1 MANSMPKNL
10 PTCSRALRCGP
21 RCNTGSADRS
31 RQQRG
36 FTLIEVIVALTIT
49 GFLLGGLFALV
60 GGSKQLSWR
69 AEDVLVRATQQRTA
83 WNFALLDNEYAE
95 LEPILDDEF
104 YTVRELDDLEAP
116 DRQTQP
122 LPYTLRALEL
132 VSEDGDVEAV
142 AMRWIRL
149 PLGAGGL

>member
-1 MANSMPKNL
+1 MPHN
-10 PTCSRALRCGP
+10 PSTCRRALRISPLCK
-21 RCNTGSADRS
+21 TGTIGRA

-69 AEDVLVRATQQRTA
+69 AEDALARATQQRTA
-83 WNFALLDNEYAE
+83 WNFALLDNEYAD
-95 LEPILDDEF
+95 LEPILDDQVF
-104 YTVRELDDLEAP
+104 TVRELDDLEAP

-142 AMRWIRL
+142 ATRWIRL
-149 PLGAGGL
+149 QPGAGGL

>member
-1 MANSMPKNL
+1 MPNSMPQNP
-10 PTCSRALRCGP
+10 PTVSRASASGP
-21 RCNTGSADRS
+21 RHNTGAAGRL

-83 WNFALLDNEYAE
+83 WNFALLYNEYAD
-95 LEPILDDEF
+95 LEPILDEEF
-104 YTVRELDDLEAP
+104 YTVRELDDLEAQ

-122 LPYTLRALEL
+122 LSYTLRALEL

-149 PLGAGGL
+149 PPGAGGL

>member
-1 MANSMPKNL
+1 MPNSMPQNP
-10 PTCSRALRCGP
+10 PTVSQASASGP
-21 RCNTGSADRS
+21 RHNTGAAGRS

-83 WNFALLDNEYAE
+83 WNFALLDNEYAD
-95 LEPILDDEF
+95 LEPILDEEF

-116 DRQTQP
+116 ERQTQP
-122 LPYTLRALEL
+122 LSYTLRALKI

-149 PLGAGGL
+149 PPGAGGL

>member
-1 MANSMPKNL
+1 MPQN
-10 PTCSRALRCGP
+10 PSTCRRALRRGP
-21 RCNTGSADRS
+21 LRNTGAVGQA

-69 AEDVLVRATQQRTA
+69 AEDALVRATQQRTA
-83 WNFALLDNEYAE
+83 WNFALLDNEYAD
-95 LEPILDDEF
+95 LEPILDDQV
-104 YTVRELDDLEAP
+104 YTVRELDDLETP

-142 AMRWIRL
+142 ATRWIRL
-149 PLGAGGL
+149 QPGAGGL

>member
-1 MANSMPKNL
+1 MPQN
-10 PTCSRALRCGP
+10 PHTVSRASASGP
-21 RCNTGSADRS
+21 RHNTGAAGRS

-83 WNFALLDNEYAE
+83 WNFALLDNEYAD
-95 LEPILDDEF
+95 LEPILDEEF
-104 YTVRELDDLEAP
+104 YTVRESSTTSRRRIVKPNRCRTRCAHSSLCPRTAMSKLSRCGGYGYRRARVVY
-116 DRQTQP
+116 DR
-122 LPYTLRALEL
+122 A
-132 VSEDGDVEAV
+132 
-142 AMRWIRL
+142 
-149 PLGAGGL
+149 

>member
-10 PTCSRALRCGP
+10 PTCSLALRCGP
-21 RCNTGSADRS
+21 RCNTGAADRS

-116 DRQTQP
+116 VDFIQHFES
-122 LPYTLRALEL
+122 LNELIALREEGPQAPASPSSATTR
-132 VSEDGDVEAV
+132 V
-142 AMRWIRL
+142 
-149 PLGAGGL
+149 

>member
-1 MANSMPKNL
+1 
-10 PTCSRALRCGP
+10 
-21 RCNTGSADRS
+21 
-31 RQQRG
+31 
-36 FTLIEVIVALTIT
+36 
-49 GFLLGGLFALV
+49 
-60 GGSKQLSWR
+60 
-69 AEDVLVRATQQRTA
+69 
-83 WNFALLDNEYAE
+83 LDNEYAE

-149 PLGAGGL
+149 PPGAGGL

>member
-1 MANSMPKNL
+1 MPSSMPQNP
-10 PTCSRALRCGP
+10 PTVSRVSASGP
-21 RCNTGSADRS
+21 RHNTGAAGRS

-83 WNFALLDNEYAE
+83 WNFALLDNEYAD
-95 LEPILDDEF
+95 LEPILDEEF

-116 DRQTQP
+116 ERQTQP
-122 LPYTLRALEL
+122 LSYTLRALEL

-149 PLGAGGL
+149 PPGAGGL

>member
-1 MANSMPKNL
+1 MPHN
-10 PTCSRALRCGP
+10 PSTCRRALRLGP
-21 RCNTGSADRS
+21 LRNKGAVGQA

-69 AEDVLVRATQQRTA
+69 AEDALARATQQRTA
-83 WNFALLDNEYAE
+83 WNFALLDNEYAD
-95 LEPILDDEF
+95 LEPILDDQV
-104 YTVRELDDLEAP
+104 YTVRELDDLETP

-142 AMRWIRL
+142 ATRWIRL
-149 PLGAGGL
+149 QPGAGGL